1 MAEDEDGMLPKLEPE
16 IKLEAVSTPDVHAM
30 ASDVIHDG
38 YAANDLDTMFD
49 AQDQYPWKPPT
60 TTVQYVPGR
69 GVARYK
75 SALKTLIP
83 IRKNK
88 KRKVIGVDSAGFLSF
103 ISYSWMNELMLS
115 AYRKATITVNEL
127 PHCSPWDTCSYNS
140 ERLDKMWQEEV
151 ARKGP
156 QDASLGGVVWRFIRT
171 RILFATFIYSLYVA
185 MGFASPAIFLRNL
198 LVYSETPDA
207 PTSDGIFWALC
218 LILSEILRIV
228 FVTWVWAMNYRTA
241 TRLRAACMGLLYKK
255 VIRLN
260 SLGNK
265 SVGELINLFSNDSQR
280 IYDMTLFAPLIAG
293 GPLTLLLGGYYIY
306 WLLSPWALSG
316 ILVFIIFYPVQYGL
330 SKLTSHYRGKTYSTT
345 DERIKIISEV
355 ISFIKLIKMYA
366 WEKNFARKLDDTR
379 RRELEYIKNTSYFQS
394 LGLSIG
400 PTAPVI
406 SAITSFVAHIA
417 SGNNLTASQ
426 AFSLVTIVNA
436 QMRLAFFNL
445 RVGTENIIDSN
456 ISFNRIKSILLME
469 EVNVYV
475 SKPIDKSSAVSIA
488 GGSFLW
494 DTLLDSSKTSG
505 SKRKKYAAK
514 SKEKSNGEESTHL
527 KAEDVERNI
536 ALVDINFFAPKG
548 KLVGICGA
556 VGSGKSAL
564 LYAILSQL
572 RSTAGKLSREG
583 TCAYVS
589 QEAWITNDTLRH
601 NILFGEPFEPQ
612 RYYKTLY
619 NCALNTDIHI
629 LPGGDQTEI
638 GERGIN
644 LSGGQKQ
651 RVALARALYSN
662 RDIYVLDDPFS
673 ALDTEVASH
682 IFRHCILDTLGSR
695 TVILVSNQIQYLSK
709 CSLIYVLK
717 DGRIFESGTHDDLLS
732 KNGEYFS
739 LSSLGKLKVGSPDPM
754 EGGEGK
760 PPPNSNISYISP
772 TAAVQNGKTGEILV
786 NLETGWE
793 ILVNLETGWE
803 ILVNLETRWEILVN
817 LETGWEILVN
827 LETRWEILVNLETG
841 WEILVNLETR
851 WEILVN
857 LETGWEILVNLET
870 RWEILVNLETGWE
883 ILVNLETRWEILVN
897 LETGWE
903 ILVNLETG
911 WEILVNLETGWEI
924 LVNLE
929 TRWEILV
936 NLETGWEILVNLETR
951 WEILVNLET
960 GWEILVNWKTGWEIL
975 VNLETRWEILVNLE
989 TGWEILVNLETRWEI
1004 LVNLETGWEI
1014 LVNLETGWE
1023 ILVNLETGW
1032 EILVNL
1038 ETRWEIL
1045 VNLET
1050 GWEILVNL
1058 ETGWEILVNLETGWE
1073 ILVNLE
1079 TRWEILV
1086 NLETGWEILVN
1097 WKTGWEILVNLETR
1111 WEILVNLETGWEI
1124 LVNLETGWEILVN
1137 LETRWEILVNLETG
1151 WEILVNLETGWE
1163 ILVNL
1168 ETGWEILVN
1177 LETRWEILV
1186 NLETGWEILVNWKTG
1201 WEILVN
1207 LETRWE
1213 ILVNLETRWEILV
1226 NLETG
1231 WEILV
1236 NWKTGWEILVN
1247 LETRWEIL
1255 VNLETGWEILV
1266 NLETGWEIL
1275 VNLETRWEI
1284 LVNLETGWEI
1294 LVNLETGWEILVNL
1308 ETGWEILV
1316 NLETRWEIL
1325 VNLETG
1331 WEILVNWKT
1340 GWEILVNLETRW
1352 EILVNLETGWEIL
1365 VNLET
1370 RWEILV
1376 NLETGWEILVNLET
1390 RWEILVNLETGWE
1403 ILVNLETRWEIL
1415 VNLETGWEILVNLET
1430 RWEILVNLETG
1441 WEILVNWK
1449 TGWEILVNLET
1460 RWEILVNLETGWEIL
1475 VNWKTGWEILV
1486 NLETR
1491 WEILV
1496 NLETGWEILVNW
1508 KTGWEI
1514 LVNLETRWEI
1524 LVNLETGWE
1533 ILVNLETRW
1542 EILVNLETGWEI
1554 LVNLETGWEI
1564 LVNLETGWE
1573 ILVNLETGWEILVN
1587 LETGWEILVN
1597 LETRWEILVNLE
1609 TGWEILVNLETGWE
1623 ILVNWKTGWEILVN
1637 LETRWEILVNLET
1650 GWEILVNWKTGWEI
1664 LVNLETRWEI
1674 LVNLETGWEI
1684 LVNLETRWEIL
1695 VNLETGWEILVNLET
1710 GWEILVNLETGW
1722 EILVNLETRLEI
1734 LVNLET
1740 GWEILV
1746 NLETGW
1752 EILVNLETRWEILVN
1767 LETRWEILV
1776 NLETR
1781 WEILVNLE
1789 TGWEILV
1796 NWKTGWEI
1804 LVNLETRWEI
1814 LVNLETGWEILV
1826 NLETGWEI
1834 LVNLET
1840 RWEILVNLETR
1851 WEILVNLE
1859 TGWEILVN
1867 LETRWEILVNLET
1880 GWEILVNLE
1889 TGWEILVNWKTGWE
1903 ILQAEAKLTTIEDK
1917 VTGNISKDTLY
1928 AYIRATG
1935 GVCLTLVAALSV
1947 LINVG
1952 STSFSSWWLAVW
1964 LKAGGG
1970 NITEVQGNETVTYH
1984 SDHINANPDFYMYQT
1999 VYASTI
2005 GIIILTSLLRSFIF
2019 TKVSLKASHTLHA
2032 VLFKKMLYS
2041 PLSFFEETPSGRIQ
2055 NYFTKD
2061 MFEVD
2066 SRLPYSL
2073 ESSIQNMWSMLF
2085 AFLMICFVFPWFAL
2099 PLLIITT
2106 LYHLISKVFRIA
2118 VRELKRMENVSRS
2131 PIFSNVSS
2139 TVSGLHIIH
2148 VFHKEQDFVRRFC
2161 EQYDEN
2167 STTLFLCS
2175 MAMRWLAV
2183 RIDVLAVIAMA
2194 IITGLTVAFHGSVS
2208 PALAGLA
2215 LTYASHVTG
2224 LLQFTVRVFVETE
2237 LNFLAVERINN
2248 CSKKLVP
2255 EGRGP
2260 ITSEFGQVKVK
2271 LADWPRQGT
2280 IKFKNVS
2287 LRYRDNWP
2295 LVLANVSFR
2304 INHGENIGIV
2314 GRTGAGKSSLLVA
2327 LFRLVELSSGQIKID
2342 DFDIASV
2349 ELETLRSRL
2358 SVIPQDPVLFNGTI
2372 RYNLDPFGRC
2382 HDTELWDALEKS
2394 HLKSK
2399 VVTMRSK
2406 LDSDVQGDQLS
2417 LGEKQLLCLARAL
2430 LRKTKAPKGPENV
2443 GGGKSGGGGEYGG

>member
-1 MAEDEDGMLPKLEPE
+1 MSAFVSSMAEDEDGMLPKLEPE

-49 AQDQYPWKPPT
+49 AQDQ
-60 TTVQYVPGR
+60 
-69 GVARYK
+69 
-75 SALKTLIP
+75 
-83 IRKNK
+83 
-88 KRKVIGVDSAGFLSF
+88 RKVIGVDSAGFLSF

-772 TAAVQNGKTGEILV
+772 TAAVQNGKTG
-786 NLETGWE
+786 GWE
-793 ILVNLETGWE
+793 ILVNLETG
-803 ILVNLETRWEILVN
+803 REILVN
-817 LETGWEILVN
+817 LETGREILVN
-827 LETRWEILVNLETG
+827 LETKRELLVNLETGRDILVNLETGRETLVNLETKREILVNLETG
-841 WEILVNLETR
+841 RDILVNLETGR
-851 WEILVN
+851 DILVNLETGRDILVNLETGRDILVNLETGRETLVNLETKREILVN
-857 LETGWEILVNLET
+857 LETG
-870 RWEILVNLETGWE
+870 RDILVNLETGQD
-883 ILVNLETRWEILVN
+883 ILVN
-897 LETGWE
+897 LETGRD

-911 WEILVNLETGWEI
+911 RDILVNLETGR
-924 LVNLE
+924 E
-929 TRWEILV
+929 T
-936 NLETGWEILVNLETR
+936 
-951 WEILVNLET
+951 
-960 GWEILVNWKTGWEIL
+960 
-975 VNLETRWEILVNLE
+975 
-989 TGWEILVNLETRWEI
+989 
-1004 LVNLETGWEI
+1004 
-1014 LVNLETGWE
+1014 
-1023 ILVNLETGW
+1023 
-1032 EILVNL
+1032 
-1038 ETRWEIL
+1038 
-1045 VNLET
+1045 
-1050 GWEILVNL
+1050 
-1058 ETGWEILVNLETGWE
+1058 
-1073 ILVNLE
+1073 
-1079 TRWEILV
+1079 
-1086 NLETGWEILVN
+1086 
-1097 WKTGWEILVNLETR
+1097 
-1111 WEILVNLETGWEI
+1111 
-1124 LVNLETGWEILVN
+1124 
-1137 LETRWEILVNLETG
+1137 
-1151 WEILVNLETGWE
+1151 
-1163 ILVNL
+1163 
-1168 ETGWEILVN
+1168 
-1177 LETRWEILV
+1177 
-1186 NLETGWEILVNWKTG
+1186 
-1201 WEILVN
+1201 
-1207 LETRWE
+1207 
-1213 ILVNLETRWEILV
+1213 
-1226 NLETG
+1226 
-1231 WEILV
+1231 
-1236 NWKTGWEILVN
+1236 
-1247 LETRWEIL
+1247 
-1255 VNLETGWEILV
+1255 
-1266 NLETGWEIL
+1266 
-1275 VNLETRWEI
+1275 
-1284 LVNLETGWEI
+1284 
-1294 LVNLETGWEILVNL
+1294 
-1308 ETGWEILV
+1308 
-1316 NLETRWEIL
+1316 
-1325 VNLETG
+1325 
-1331 WEILVNWKT
+1331 
-1340 GWEILVNLETRW
+1340 
-1352 EILVNLETGWEIL
+1352 
-1365 VNLET
+1365 
-1370 RWEILV
+1370 
-1376 NLETGWEILVNLET
+1376 
-1390 RWEILVNLETGWE
+1390 
-1403 ILVNLETRWEIL
+1403 
-1415 VNLETGWEILVNLET
+1415 
-1430 RWEILVNLETG
+1430 
-1441 WEILVNWK
+1441 
-1449 TGWEILVNLET
+1449 
-1460 RWEILVNLETGWEIL
+1460 
-1475 VNWKTGWEILV
+1475 
-1486 NLETR
+1486 
-1491 WEILV
+1491 
-1496 NLETGWEILVNW
+1496 
-1508 KTGWEI
+1508 
-1514 LVNLETRWEI
+1514 
-1524 LVNLETGWE
+1524 
-1533 ILVNLETRW
+1533 
-1542 EILVNLETGWEI
+1542 
-1554 LVNLETGWEI
+1554 
-1564 LVNLETGWE
+1564 
-1573 ILVNLETGWEILVN
+1573 
-1587 LETGWEILVN
+1587 
-1597 LETRWEILVNLE
+1597 
-1609 TGWEILVNLETGWE
+1609 
-1623 ILVNWKTGWEILVN
+1623 
-1637 LETRWEILVNLET
+1637 
-1650 GWEILVNWKTGWEI
+1650 
-1664 LVNLETRWEI
+1664 
-1674 LVNLETGWEI
+1674 
-1684 LVNLETRWEIL
+1684 
-1695 VNLETGWEILVNLET
+1695 
-1710 GWEILVNLETGW
+1710 
-1722 EILVNLETRLEI
+1722 
-1734 LVNLET
+1734 
-1740 GWEILV
+1740 
-1746 NLETGW
+1746 
-1752 EILVNLETRWEILVN
+1752 
-1767 LETRWEILV
+1767 
-1776 NLETR
+1776 
-1781 WEILVNLE
+1781 
-1789 TGWEILV
+1789 
-1796 NWKTGWEI
+1796 
-1804 LVNLETRWEI
+1804 
-1814 LVNLETGWEILV
+1814 
-1826 NLETGWEI
+1826 
-1834 LVNLET
+1834 
-1840 RWEILVNLETR
+1840 
-1851 WEILVNLE
+1851 
-1859 TGWEILVN
+1859 
-1867 LETRWEILVNLET
+1867 
-1880 GWEILVNLE
+1880 
-1889 TGWEILVNWKTGWE
+1889 
-1903 ILQAEAKLTTIEDK
+1903 LQAEAKLTTIEDK

-2019 TKVSLKASHTLHA
+2019 TKTVYASTIGIIILTSLLRSFIFTKVALKASHTLHA

-2148 VFHKEQDFVRRFC
+2148 VFHKEQDFVRRTLSEGKSRSPIFSNVSSTVSGLHIIHVFHKEQDFVRRFC

-2194 IITGLTVAFHGSVS
+2194 IISGLTVAFHGSVS

-2417 LGEKQLLCLARAL
+2417 LGEKQLLDSSHVSTNGEKASSIQLTASHTNSEMPR
-2430 LRKTKAPKGPENV
+2430 RGRKSKTKSELE
-2443 GGGKSGGGGEYGG
+2443 KSGTDENRSFDKDDPPWEPNLSGKLKQDIEELKKLGVSPAYKPRKPRKRQDISGDQNLFTVQNSDGTTVQIKSILKRNQSDQYERKAVKRVTFCIPPNEKKKRVAPSRRSLCRDTSALSLDRMECKRKLTLSASEICSMLSQWKISEH

>member
-1 MAEDEDGMLPKLEPE
+1 
-16 IKLEAVSTPDVHAM
+16 
-30 ASDVIHDG
+30 
-38 YAANDLDTMFD
+38 MFD

-185 MGFASPAIFLRNL
+185 MGFASPVSLPALYAANDLDTMFDAQDQYPWKPPTTTVQYVPGRGVARYKSALKTLIPIRKNKKCNTYGLSKLTSHYRGKTYSTTDERIKIISEVISFIKLIKMYAWEKNFARKLDDTRRRELEYIKNTSYFQSLGLSIGPTAPVISAITSFVAHIASGNNL
-198 LVYSETPDA
+198 TASQLINLFSNDSQRIYDMTLFAPLIAGGPLTLLLGGYYIYWLLSPWALSGILVFIIFYPVQYGMAEDEDGMLPKLEPEIKLEAVSTPDVHA
-207 PTSDGIFWALC
+207 MASDVIHDG
-218 LILSEILRIV
+218 
-228 FVTWVWAMNYRTA
+228 TA

-426 AFSLVTIVNA
+426 
-436 QMRLAFFNL
+436 
-445 RVGTENIIDSN
+445 
-456 ISFNRIKSILLME
+456 SILLME

-494 DTLLDSSKTSG
+494 DTLLDGSKTSG

-662 RDIYVLDDPFS
+662 SILLMEEVNVYVSKPIDKSS
-673 ALDTEVASH
+673 AVSIAGGSFLW
-682 IFRHCILDTLGSR
+682 DTLLDS
-695 TVILVSNQIQYLSK
+695 SK
-709 CSLIYVLK
+709 T
-717 DGRIFESGTHDDLLS
+717 SG
-732 KNGEYFS
+732 
-739 LSSLGKLKVGSPDPM
+739 
-754 EGGEGK
+754 
-760 PPPNSNISYISP
+760 SNIAGGSF
-772 TAAVQNGKTGEILV
+772 L
-786 NLETGWE
+786 W
-793 ILVNLETGWE
+793 
-803 ILVNLETRWEILVN
+803 
-817 LETGWEILVN
+817 
-827 LETRWEILVNLETG
+827 
-841 WEILVNLETR
+841 
-851 WEILVN
+851 
-857 LETGWEILVNLET
+857 
-870 RWEILVNLETGWE
+870 
-883 ILVNLETRWEILVN
+883 
-897 LETGWE
+897 
-903 ILVNLETG
+903 
-911 WEILVNLETGWEI
+911 
-924 LVNLE
+924 
-929 TRWEILV
+929 
-936 NLETGWEILVNLETR
+936 
-951 WEILVNLET
+951 
-960 GWEILVNWKTGWEIL
+960 
-975 VNLETRWEILVNLE
+975 
-989 TGWEILVNLETRWEI
+989 
-1004 LVNLETGWEI
+1004 
-1014 LVNLETGWE
+1014 
-1023 ILVNLETGW
+1023 
-1032 EILVNL
+1032 
-1038 ETRWEIL
+1038 
-1045 VNLET
+1045 
-1050 GWEILVNL
+1050 
-1058 ETGWEILVNLETGWE
+1058 
-1073 ILVNLE
+1073 
-1079 TRWEILV
+1079 
-1086 NLETGWEILVN
+1086 
-1097 WKTGWEILVNLETR
+1097 
-1111 WEILVNLETGWEI
+1111 
-1124 LVNLETGWEILVN
+1124 
-1137 LETRWEILVNLETG
+1137 
-1151 WEILVNLETGWE
+1151 
-1163 ILVNL
+1163 
-1168 ETGWEILVN
+1168 
-1177 LETRWEILV
+1177 
-1186 NLETGWEILVNWKTG
+1186 
-1201 WEILVN
+1201 
-1207 LETRWE
+1207 
-1213 ILVNLETRWEILV
+1213 
-1226 NLETG
+1226 
-1231 WEILV
+1231 
-1236 NWKTGWEILVN
+1236 
-1247 LETRWEIL
+1247 
-1255 VNLETGWEILV
+1255 
-1266 NLETGWEIL
+1266 
-1275 VNLETRWEI
+1275 
-1284 LVNLETGWEI
+1284 
-1294 LVNLETGWEILVNL
+1294 
-1308 ETGWEILV
+1308 
-1316 NLETRWEIL
+1316 
-1325 VNLETG
+1325 
-1331 WEILVNWKT
+1331 
-1340 GWEILVNLETRW
+1340 
-1352 EILVNLETGWEIL
+1352 
-1365 VNLET
+1365 
-1370 RWEILV
+1370 
-1376 NLETGWEILVNLET
+1376 
-1390 RWEILVNLETGWE
+1390 
-1403 ILVNLETRWEIL
+1403 
-1415 VNLETGWEILVNLET
+1415 
-1430 RWEILVNLETG
+1430 
-1441 WEILVNWK
+1441 
-1449 TGWEILVNLET
+1449 
-1460 RWEILVNLETGWEIL
+1460 
-1475 VNWKTGWEILV
+1475 
-1486 NLETR
+1486 
-1491 WEILV
+1491 
-1496 NLETGWEILVNW
+1496 
-1508 KTGWEI
+1508 
-1514 LVNLETRWEI
+1514 
-1524 LVNLETGWE
+1524 
-1533 ILVNLETRW
+1533 
-1542 EILVNLETGWEI
+1542 
-1554 LVNLETGWEI
+1554 
-1564 LVNLETGWE
+1564 
-1573 ILVNLETGWEILVN
+1573 
-1587 LETGWEILVN
+1587 
-1597 LETRWEILVNLE
+1597 
-1609 TGWEILVNLETGWE
+1609 
-1623 ILVNWKTGWEILVN
+1623 
-1637 LETRWEILVNLET
+1637 
-1650 GWEILVNWKTGWEI
+1650 
-1664 LVNLETRWEI
+1664 
-1674 LVNLETGWEI
+1674 
-1684 LVNLETRWEIL
+1684 
-1695 VNLETGWEILVNLET
+1695 
-1710 GWEILVNLETGW
+1710 
-1722 EILVNLETRLEI
+1722 
-1734 LVNLET
+1734 
-1740 GWEILV
+1740 
-1746 NLETGW
+1746 
-1752 EILVNLETRWEILVN
+1752 
-1767 LETRWEILV
+1767 
-1776 NLETR
+1776 
-1781 WEILVNLE
+1781 
-1789 TGWEILV
+1789 
-1796 NWKTGWEI
+1796 
-1804 LVNLETRWEI
+1804 
-1814 LVNLETGWEILV
+1814 
-1826 NLETGWEI
+1826 
-1834 LVNLET
+1834 
-1840 RWEILVNLETR
+1840 
-1851 WEILVNLE
+1851 
-1859 TGWEILVN
+1859 
-1867 LETRWEILVNLET
+1867 
-1880 GWEILVNLE
+1880 
-1889 TGWEILVNWKTGWE
+1889 
-1903 ILQAEAKLTTIEDK
+1903 
-1917 VTGNISKDTLY
+1917 DTLLDGSKTSGSNWVKHD
-1928 AYIRATG
+1928 IRVT
-1935 GVCLTLVAALSV
+1935 
-1947 LINVG
+1947 NV
-1952 STSFSSWWLAVW
+1952 
-1964 LKAGGG
+1964 
-1970 NITEVQGNETVTYH
+1970 NITEVQGNETVTYY

-2019 TKVSLKASHTLHA
+2019 TKVITLTSTCIRLLLHVSDCICFYHRYHYTYQSTTELYIHQGNNSDFYMYQTVYASTIGIIILTSLLRSFIFTKVALKASHTLHA

-2073 ESSIQNMWSMLF
+2073 ESSIQNMWSMLFAFLMICFVFPWFALPLLIITTLYHLISKVFRSVYLRSVCRRSWVFQNMWSMLF

-2430 LRKTKAPKGPENV
+2430 LRKTKILVLDEATASIDPETEMAIQSTIHLELRHCTVLLIAHRLSTVTSCDKVLVMDNGQVSEFDTPGNLLANPNTKFSQLMAAAQNNRGNV
-2443 GGGKSGGGGEYGG
+2443 PL

>member
-1 MAEDEDGMLPKLEPE
+1 MSAFVSSMAEDEDGMLPKLEPE

-426 AFSLVTIVNA
+426 GFSVLTVFLRCVSTILSYS
-436 QMRLAFFNL
+436 QSLKNL
-445 RVGTENIIDSN
+445 RRGCVSLQNV
-456 ISFNRIKSILLME
+456 KSILLME

-772 TAAVQNGKTGEILV
+772 TAAVQNGKTGE
-786 NLETGWE
+786 
-793 ILVNLETGWE
+793 
-803 ILVNLETRWEILVN
+803 
-817 LETGWEILVN
+817 
-827 LETRWEILVNLETG
+827 
-841 WEILVNLETR
+841 
-851 WEILVN
+851 
-857 LETGWEILVNLET
+857 
-870 RWEILVNLETGWE
+870 
-883 ILVNLETRWEILVN
+883 
-897 LETGWE
+897 
-903 ILVNLETG
+903 
-911 WEILVNLETGWEI
+911 
-924 LVNLE
+924 
-929 TRWEILV
+929 
-936 NLETGWEILVNLETR
+936 
-951 WEILVNLET
+951 
-960 GWEILVNWKTGWEIL
+960 
-975 VNLETRWEILVNLE
+975 
-989 TGWEILVNLETRWEI
+989 
-1004 LVNLETGWEI
+1004 
-1014 LVNLETGWE
+1014 
-1023 ILVNLETGW
+1023 
-1032 EILVNL
+1032 
-1038 ETRWEIL
+1038 
-1045 VNLET
+1045 
-1050 GWEILVNL
+1050 
-1058 ETGWEILVNLETGWE
+1058 
-1073 ILVNLE
+1073 
-1079 TRWEILV
+1079 
-1086 NLETGWEILVN
+1086 
-1097 WKTGWEILVNLETR
+1097 
-1111 WEILVNLETGWEI
+1111 
-1124 LVNLETGWEILVN
+1124 
-1137 LETRWEILVNLETG
+1137 
-1151 WEILVNLETGWE
+1151 
-1163 ILVNL
+1163 
-1168 ETGWEILVN
+1168 
-1177 LETRWEILV
+1177 
-1186 NLETGWEILVNWKTG
+1186 
-1201 WEILVN
+1201 
-1207 LETRWE
+1207 
-1213 ILVNLETRWEILV
+1213 
-1226 NLETG
+1226 
-1231 WEILV
+1231 
-1236 NWKTGWEILVN
+1236 
-1247 LETRWEIL
+1247 
-1255 VNLETGWEILV
+1255 
-1266 NLETGWEIL
+1266 
-1275 VNLETRWEI
+1275 
-1284 LVNLETGWEI
+1284 
-1294 LVNLETGWEILVNL
+1294 
-1308 ETGWEILV
+1308 
-1316 NLETRWEIL
+1316 
-1325 VNLETG
+1325 
-1331 WEILVNWKT
+1331 
-1340 GWEILVNLETRW
+1340 
-1352 EILVNLETGWEIL
+1352 
-1365 VNLET
+1365 
-1370 RWEILV
+1370 
-1376 NLETGWEILVNLET
+1376 
-1390 RWEILVNLETGWE
+1390 
-1403 ILVNLETRWEIL
+1403 
-1415 VNLETGWEILVNLET
+1415 
-1430 RWEILVNLETG
+1430 
-1441 WEILVNWK
+1441 
-1449 TGWEILVNLET
+1449 
-1460 RWEILVNLETGWEIL
+1460 
-1475 VNWKTGWEILV
+1475 
-1486 NLETR
+1486 
-1491 WEILV
+1491 
-1496 NLETGWEILVNW
+1496 
-1508 KTGWEI
+1508 
-1514 LVNLETRWEI
+1514 
-1524 LVNLETGWE
+1524 
-1533 ILVNLETRW
+1533 
-1542 EILVNLETGWEI
+1542 
-1554 LVNLETGWEI
+1554 
-1564 LVNLETGWE
+1564 
-1573 ILVNLETGWEILVN
+1573 
-1587 LETGWEILVN
+1587 
-1597 LETRWEILVNLE
+1597 
-1609 TGWEILVNLETGWE
+1609 
-1623 ILVNWKTGWEILVN
+1623 
-1637 LETRWEILVNLET
+1637 
-1650 GWEILVNWKTGWEI
+1650 
-1664 LVNLETRWEI
+1664 
-1674 LVNLETGWEI
+1674 
-1684 LVNLETRWEIL
+1684 
-1695 VNLETGWEILVNLET
+1695 
-1710 GWEILVNLETGW
+1710 
-1722 EILVNLETRLEI
+1722 
-1734 LVNLET
+1734 
-1740 GWEILV
+1740 
-1746 NLETGW
+1746 
-1752 EILVNLETRWEILVN
+1752 
-1767 LETRWEILV
+1767 
-1776 NLETR
+1776 
-1781 WEILVNLE
+1781 
-1789 TGWEILV
+1789 
-1796 NWKTGWEI
+1796 
-1804 LVNLETRWEI
+1804 
-1814 LVNLETGWEILV
+1814 
-1826 NLETGWEI
+1826 
-1834 LVNLET
+1834 
-1840 RWEILVNLETR
+1840 
-1851 WEILVNLE
+1851 
-1859 TGWEILVN
+1859 
-1867 LETRWEILVNLET
+1867 
-1880 GWEILVNLE
+1880 
-1889 TGWEILVNWKTGWE
+1889 
-1903 ILQAEAKLTTIEDK
+1903 QAEAKLTTIEDK

-2019 TKVSLKASHTLHA
+2019 TKVALKASHTLHA

-2430 LRKTKAPKGPENV
+2430 LRKTKILVLDEATASIDPETEMAIQSTIHLELRHCTVLLIAHRLSTVTSCDKVLVMDNGQVSEFDTPGNLLANPNTKFSQLMAAAQNNRGNV
-2443 GGGKSGGGGEYGG
+2443 PL

>member
-1 MAEDEDGMLPKLEPE
+1 
-16 IKLEAVSTPDVHAM
+16 
-30 ASDVIHDG
+30 
-38 YAANDLDTMFD
+38 
-49 AQDQYPWKPPT
+49 
-60 TTVQYVPGR
+60 
-69 GVARYK
+69 
-75 SALKTLIP
+75 
-83 IRKNK
+83 
-88 KRKVIGVDSAGFLSF
+88 
-103 ISYSWMNELMLS
+103 MNELMLS

-426 AFSLVTIVNA
+426 GFSVLTVYLRCVSTILSYS
-436 QMRLAFFNL
+436 QSLKNL
-445 RVGTENIIDSN
+445 RRGCVSLQNV
-456 ISFNRIKSILLME
+456 KSILLME

-772 TAAVQNGKTGEILV
+772 TAAVQNGKTGE
-786 NLETGWE
+786 
-793 ILVNLETGWE
+793 
-803 ILVNLETRWEILVN
+803 
-817 LETGWEILVN
+817 
-827 LETRWEILVNLETG
+827 
-841 WEILVNLETR
+841 
-851 WEILVN
+851 
-857 LETGWEILVNLET
+857 
-870 RWEILVNLETGWE
+870 
-883 ILVNLETRWEILVN
+883 
-897 LETGWE
+897 
-903 ILVNLETG
+903 
-911 WEILVNLETGWEI
+911 
-924 LVNLE
+924 
-929 TRWEILV
+929 
-936 NLETGWEILVNLETR
+936 
-951 WEILVNLET
+951 
-960 GWEILVNWKTGWEIL
+960 
-975 VNLETRWEILVNLE
+975 
-989 TGWEILVNLETRWEI
+989 
-1004 LVNLETGWEI
+1004 
-1014 LVNLETGWE
+1014 
-1023 ILVNLETGW
+1023 
-1032 EILVNL
+1032 
-1038 ETRWEIL
+1038 
-1045 VNLET
+1045 
-1050 GWEILVNL
+1050 
-1058 ETGWEILVNLETGWE
+1058 
-1073 ILVNLE
+1073 
-1079 TRWEILV
+1079 
-1086 NLETGWEILVN
+1086 
-1097 WKTGWEILVNLETR
+1097 
-1111 WEILVNLETGWEI
+1111 
-1124 LVNLETGWEILVN
+1124 
-1137 LETRWEILVNLETG
+1137 
-1151 WEILVNLETGWE
+1151 
-1163 ILVNL
+1163 
-1168 ETGWEILVN
+1168 
-1177 LETRWEILV
+1177 
-1186 NLETGWEILVNWKTG
+1186 
-1201 WEILVN
+1201 
-1207 LETRWE
+1207 
-1213 ILVNLETRWEILV
+1213 
-1226 NLETG
+1226 
-1231 WEILV
+1231 
-1236 NWKTGWEILVN
+1236 
-1247 LETRWEIL
+1247 
-1255 VNLETGWEILV
+1255 
-1266 NLETGWEIL
+1266 
-1275 VNLETRWEI
+1275 
-1284 LVNLETGWEI
+1284 
-1294 LVNLETGWEILVNL
+1294 
-1308 ETGWEILV
+1308 
-1316 NLETRWEIL
+1316 
-1325 VNLETG
+1325 
-1331 WEILVNWKT
+1331 
-1340 GWEILVNLETRW
+1340 
-1352 EILVNLETGWEIL
+1352 
-1365 VNLET
+1365 
-1370 RWEILV
+1370 
-1376 NLETGWEILVNLET
+1376 
-1390 RWEILVNLETGWE
+1390 
-1403 ILVNLETRWEIL
+1403 
-1415 VNLETGWEILVNLET
+1415 
-1430 RWEILVNLETG
+1430 
-1441 WEILVNWK
+1441 
-1449 TGWEILVNLET
+1449 
-1460 RWEILVNLETGWEIL
+1460 
-1475 VNWKTGWEILV
+1475 
-1486 NLETR
+1486 
-1491 WEILV
+1491 
-1496 NLETGWEILVNW
+1496 
-1508 KTGWEI
+1508 
-1514 LVNLETRWEI
+1514 
-1524 LVNLETGWE
+1524 
-1533 ILVNLETRW
+1533 
-1542 EILVNLETGWEI
+1542 
-1554 LVNLETGWEI
+1554 
-1564 LVNLETGWE
+1564 
-1573 ILVNLETGWEILVN
+1573 
-1587 LETGWEILVN
+1587 
-1597 LETRWEILVNLE
+1597 
-1609 TGWEILVNLETGWE
+1609 
-1623 ILVNWKTGWEILVN
+1623 
-1637 LETRWEILVNLET
+1637 
-1650 GWEILVNWKTGWEI
+1650 
-1664 LVNLETRWEI
+1664 
-1674 LVNLETGWEI
+1674 
-1684 LVNLETRWEIL
+1684 
-1695 VNLETGWEILVNLET
+1695 
-1710 GWEILVNLETGW
+1710 
-1722 EILVNLETRLEI
+1722 
-1734 LVNLET
+1734 
-1740 GWEILV
+1740 
-1746 NLETGW
+1746 
-1752 EILVNLETRWEILVN
+1752 
-1767 LETRWEILV
+1767 
-1776 NLETR
+1776 
-1781 WEILVNLE
+1781 
-1789 TGWEILV
+1789 
-1796 NWKTGWEI
+1796 
-1804 LVNLETRWEI
+1804 
-1814 LVNLETGWEILV
+1814 
-1826 NLETGWEI
+1826 
-1834 LVNLET
+1834 
-1840 RWEILVNLETR
+1840 
-1851 WEILVNLE
+1851 
-1859 TGWEILVN
+1859 
-1867 LETRWEILVNLET
+1867 
-1880 GWEILVNLE
+1880 
-1889 TGWEILVNWKTGWE
+1889 
-1903 ILQAEAKLTTIEDK
+1903 QAEAKLTTIEDK

-2019 TKVSLKASHTLHA
+2019 TKVALKASHTLHA

-2430 LRKTKAPKGPENV
+2430 LRKTKILVLDEATASIDPETEMAIQSTIHLELRHCTVLLIAHRLSTVTSCDKVLVMDNGQVSEFDTPGNLLANPNTKFSQLMAAAQNNRGNV
-2443 GGGKSGGGGEYGG
+2443 PL